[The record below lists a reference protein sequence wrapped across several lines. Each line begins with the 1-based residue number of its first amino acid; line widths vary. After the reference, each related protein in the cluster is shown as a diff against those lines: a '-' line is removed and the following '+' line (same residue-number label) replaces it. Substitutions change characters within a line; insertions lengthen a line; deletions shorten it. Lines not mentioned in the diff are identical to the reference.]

1 MKRRDFLTGT
11 AGVALARS
19 ALAQPAVGGKAKTL
33 IHVPQAN
40 LTSLDPVWT
49 TALVTRNYAAMVF
62 ETLYGRDEKLDP
74 KPQMVENHVV
84 EDNGLRWTMSL
95 RNGLLFHDGTPVLAR
110 DCVASLLRWM
120 KRDAI
125 GQTIADRMDAL
136 EAPDDKTIVFRLNK
150 PFASLPYALA
160 KTQPTPVIMPE
171 RLAKTDPFK
180 QIPEVIG
187 SGPFRWVANEYVAG
201 NLAVFARFD
210 RYNPRPEPASFAA
223 GGYRVMVDRVEWRI
237 IPDSATAANA
247 LVTGEVDWLDS
258 PLPDLLPVLRKASG
272 VVVGPIDIYGTFG
285 GLRPNHLHAPTANEG
300 VRRAML
306 AAIDQV
312 EVMTA
317 VMGEEKSLY
326 RAPVGFF
333 LPGTP
338 SANDAGMD
346 WVRRRRG
353 TDEVK
358 AMLKQAGY
366 GGERVVLMHP
376 TDQTFYDAM
385 SSVVASSLRRV
396 GINLD
401 EQSLDWG
408 TVVQRRASREP
419 LDKGGW
425 SLFPY
430 GAPAAEYRDP
440 VFAANLR
447 GNGKNAWFGWPSD
460 ERMESMR
467 NAWMSSTDT
476 AERKR
481 LDAEIQ
487 ARAFETV
494 PFIPLGQYL
503 PPSAWRSNLAGL
515 LKGAVPVFWNVTKS

>member
-1 MKRRDFLTGT
+1 MKRRALL
-11 AGVALARS
+11 AGAAAVAISRPS
-19 ALAQPAVGGKAKTL
+19 LAQPAVGGKAKTL

-49 TALVTRNYAAMVF
+49 TALVTRNFAAMVF
-62 ETLYGRDEKLDP
+62 ETLYGRDEALDP
-74 KPQMVENHVV
+74 KPQMVEGHQV
-84 EDNGLRWTMSL
+84 EDNGLRWTMRL
-95 RNGLLFHDGTPVLAR
+95 RDGLLFHDGEKVLAR
-110 DCVASLLRWM
+110 DCVASLQRWM

-125 GQTIADRMDAL
+125 GQTIAERMDAL
-136 EAPDDKTIVFRLNK
+136 EAPDDRTLVFRLRK

-180 QIPEVIG
+180 QVAEVVG
-187 SGPFRWVANEYVAG
+187 SGPFRFVANEFVAG
-201 NLAVFARFD
+201 NLAVFAKFD

-223 GGYRVMVDRVEWRI
+223 GGYRVLVDRVEWRI
-237 IPDSATAANA
+237 IPDAATAANA
-247 LVTGEVDWLDS
+247 LARGEVDWLDS
-258 PLPDLLPVLRKASG
+258 PLPDLLPMLRKASG
-272 VVVGPIDIYGTFG
+272 VTVGPIDIYGTFG
-285 GLRPNHLHAPTANEG
+285 GLRPNCLQGPTSNDAI
-300 VRRAML
+300 RRAML
-306 AAIDQV
+306 ASIDQV

-317 VMGEEKSLY
+317 VMGDQSNLY

-338 SANDAGMD
+338 SANDAGMNA
-346 WVRRRRG
+346 VRKRPS
-353 TDEVK
+353 TDEIK

-385 SSVVASSLRRV
+385 SSVVASSLRRA

-408 TVVQRRASREP
+408 TVVQRRTSREP

-440 VFAANLR
+440 VFATNLR
-447 GNGKNAWFGWPSD
+447 GNGKDAWFGWPSD
-460 ERMESMR
+460 DKIEALRT
-467 NAWMSSTDT
+467 AWMDSNDES
-476 AERKR
+476 EKKR
-481 LDAEIQ
+481 LDTQIQ
-487 ARAFETV
+487 TRAFETV

-503 PPSAWRSNLAGL
+503 PPSAWRNNLSGI
-515 LKGAVPVFWNVTKS
+515 LKGAVPVFWNVSKA